1 MRCIRLRRLLSA
13 AMPLCALALGACQM
27 PSFGSLGTPAPP
39 SEPALAPEVPASIRS
54 DEIVGRWGF
63 VAYHDASQRSRMEAK
78 ARGLCGKPYVI
89 GAGPNGGV
97 MMHLADQ
104 PQPQELRLK
113 GGPGGKNYVG
123 PPGQAGGPQD
133 REVVSFDGKV
143 LVMRYTHPGRHRP
156 SNRNMFADLA
166 VPAKHVGQFHLP
178 GSSALRRQK

>member
-1 MRCIRLRRLLSA
+1 MRCFRLRWLLA
-13 AMPLCALALGACQM
+13 ATTAAGALALGGCQ
-27 PSFGSLGTPAPP
+27 PISFGSFDFGMQTAPPEPAP
-39 SEPALAPEVPASIRS
+39 APELPASIRS
-54 DEIVGRWGF
+54 EEIVGRWGF
-63 VAYHDASQRSRMEAK
+63 VAYHDPSQRSRMEAK
-78 ARGLCGKPYVI
+78 AKGLCGKPYVI

-143 LVMRYTHPGRHRP
+143 LVMRYVDNEVDGRYGTSIYVRCSP
-156 SNRNMFADLA
+156 KA
-166 VPAKHVGQFHLP
+166 
-178 GSSALRRQK
+178 